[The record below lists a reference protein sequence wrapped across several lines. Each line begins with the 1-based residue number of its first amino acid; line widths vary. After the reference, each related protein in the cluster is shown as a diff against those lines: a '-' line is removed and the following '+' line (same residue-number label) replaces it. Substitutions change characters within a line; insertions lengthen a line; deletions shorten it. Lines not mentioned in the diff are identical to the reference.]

1 MRELTKSIN
10 RRTTDSRFLRSYF
23 VGDGIDIG
31 GAPDPLSLYLDF
43 FPLIKSVKVWD
54 LPDGDAQFM
63 ENVPAETFDFVHSS
77 HCLEHLND
85 PVQGISNWFRILK
98 PGGHLV
104 VTVPEED
111 LYEQGRFPSTFNT
124 DHKWTFTIN
133 KVSSWSSKSINVL
146 SLLTELGPN
155 SDIRLI
161 GVEDRLFRYSLPRF
175 DQTSTPVSESAI
187 EFIVRKRFKNEVS
200 SGGRL
205 PEQTQPE
212 AKLRT
217 YYNQYRIDYKIM
229 KSENLAGPPFRDEN
243 EL

>member
-63 ENVPAETFDFVHSS
+63 ENVLDESFDFVHSS
-77 HCLEHLND
+77 HCLEHLKD
-85 PVQGISNWFRILK
+85 PVQGLSNWFRILK

-111 LYEQGRFPSTFNT
+111 LYEQGRFPSTFNA
-124 DHKWTFTIN
+124 DHKWSFTIN

-161 GVEDRLFRYSLPRF
+161 GVEDRLYRYSLPRY

-187 EFIVRKRFKNEVS
+187 EFIVRKRFMEEVS
-200 SGGRL
+200 LGGSL
-205 PEQTQPE
+205 PEQVQPE

-217 YYNQYRIDYKIM
+217 YYNQYLIDYKIM